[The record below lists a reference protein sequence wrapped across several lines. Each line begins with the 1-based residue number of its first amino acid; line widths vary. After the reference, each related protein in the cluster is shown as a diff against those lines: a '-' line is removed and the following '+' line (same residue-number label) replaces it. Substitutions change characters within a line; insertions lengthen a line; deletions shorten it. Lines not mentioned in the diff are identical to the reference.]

1 MCLIYILDGMESLST
16 NSVTNLNETG
26 IAR

>member
-1 MCLIYILDGMESLST
+1 MCLIYILDGMENLST